1 MINIEFNNKKI
12 NIEYI
17 TVKQWMQIMRWD
29 LTEPDNWD
37 RIIEIVLDEYV
48 LFDNDQKELLI
59 SLIIAFIKH
68 RKECKLIDF
77 EKMTFGNFVD
87 LEVYLSQG
95 YQNNLDKIM
104 DILSPY
110 TKRIDEALYVFERW
124 ATWRDFIFKQY
135 KGLFSISDS
144 EEESETPSHINPSTM
159 VMKNWYKIIVDLAG
173 GDILKIDLITDQPY
187 RKVFNF
193 MAHQKEQIMIANMEQ
208 KKKQRQYELQRNR
221 R

>member
-1 MINIEFNNKKI
+1 MINVQFDNKKI
-12 NIEYI
+12 KIEYI

-29 LTEPDNWD
+29 ITEPNNWD
-37 RIIEIVLDEYV
+37 RIIDIVLDESIV
-48 LFDNDQKELLI
+48 FSGEQKELLI
-59 SLIIAFIKH
+59 SLIFAFIKN
-68 RKECKLIDF
+68 RQECRLIDF

-87 LEVYLSQG
+87 LEIYLAQG

-135 KGLFSISDS
+135 KGLFSIDENGDD
-144 EEESETPSHINPSTM
+144 EEAPKHINPTTM

-173 GDILKIDLITDQPY
+173 GDVLKIDMITDQPY
-187 RKVFNF
+187 RKILNF
-193 MAHQKEQIMIANMEQ
+193 MAHQKEQIMIANIEQ

-221 R
+221 K